1 MNYQINFIKFLHDH
15 NIPYTTSGT
24 KHNRRGWVQI
34 GCPFCAGGVGNHLGI
49 KLPGEFA
56 TCWRCKGKTIPNV
69 IQAILEVSW
78 PEARAI
84 LSKYETNKK
93 TRQIRKKKIK
103 LINKKVKLPMGT
115 ANLTPR
121 HDAYLDARGFN
132 PEYLE
137 NKFDL
142 KGTGPI
148 GEYKHR
154 IIAPIVLQGSLI
166 SYQGR
171 DITDKS
177 KLKYKACANED
188 EALPHKHTLYGADL
202 ARSERVIIVEGIT
215 DVWRLGPGAVASFG
229 TSFTS
234 AQIKMLYKEWKQ
246 AFVLFDAEP
255 AAQQAANYLGAT
267 LAVTGMDVEIL
278 TLDKGDPGDMEQCD
292 ASALMKEL
300 KISY

>member
-1 MNYQINFIKFLHDH
+1 MKFLHDH

-34 GCPFCAGGVGNHLGI
+34 GCPFCAGGAGNHLGI

-56 TCWRCKGKTIPNV
+56 TCWRCKGKSMLQV
-69 IQAILEVSW
+69 IQSLLMVSW
-78 PEARAI
+78 TEAQTI
-84 LSKYETNKK
+84 LHKYKTNTKPKK
-93 TRQIRKKKIK
+93 RQKTEIK
-103 LINKKVKLPMGT
+103 LIEKKINLPLGT
-115 ANLTPR
+115 TDLTPR
-121 HDAYLDARGFN
+121 HDSYLDARGFD

-137 NKFDL
+137 KIFEL

-154 IIAPIVLQGSLI
+154 IIAPIVLQGTLV

-171 DITDKS
+171 DITNKS
-177 KLKYKACANED
+177 KLKYKACKKENE
-188 EALPHKHTLYGADL
+188 AFPHKHTLYGADL
-202 ARSERVIIVEGIT
+202 AKSERVIVVEGIT

-234 AQIKMLYKEWKQ
+234 AQIKMLCKEWKQ
-246 AFVLFDAEP
+246 AFVLFDSEP
-255 AAQQAANYLGAT
+255 AALQAANHLGTT

-278 TLDKGDPGDMEQCD
+278 SLDKGDPGDMKQCD

>member
-1 MNYQINFIKFLHDH
+1 MRFLHDH

-34 GCPFCAGGVGNHLGI
+34 GCPFCAGGAGNHLGI

-56 TCWRCKGKTIPNV
+56 TCWRCKGKSMLQV
-69 IQAILEVSW
+69 IQSLLMVSWTEAQAILHKYKTNTK
-78 PEARAI
+78 AR
-84 LSKYETNKK
+84 KDKK
-93 TRQIRKKKIK
+93 QKIK
-103 LINKKVKLPMGT
+103 LLKKIVKLPMGAT
-115 ANLTPR
+115 NLKPR
-121 HDAYLDARGFN
+121 HDYYLESRNFD

-137 NKFDL
+137 KTFDL

-148 GEYKHR
+148 GDYKHR
-154 IIAPIVLQGSLI
+154 IIAPITLQDTLV

-171 DITDKS
+171 DITNRA
-177 KLKYKACANED
+177 KLKYKACRNVNE
-188 EALPHKHTLYGADL
+188 AFPHKHTLYGADL
-202 ARSERVIIVEGIT
+202 AKSERVIVVEGIT

-234 AQIKMLYKEWKQ
+234 AQIKMLCKEWKQ
-246 AFVLFDAEP
+246 AFVLFDSEP
-255 AAQQAANYLGAT
+255 AALQAANHLGTT

-278 TLDKGDPGDMEQCD
+278 SLDKGDPGDMKQCD